1 MAGELKLD
9 EPWLANGEDLVTAL
23 NELKLPS
30 LWVSCG
36 DSKETCVIFCLA
48 SFDFFFFR
56 RISSVTKLTSQ
67 MLMKFLIVSM
77 SQTALELCCA
87 GNLVYKSHSANTIRR
102 RRGTRESGSREPF
115 LTGRIVQRL
124 RGSLPQKRKPKGHA
138 CYAPWKTCWK
148 PSQVYIQGHS
158 WSVKRIISKSIL
170 RITAQSFDDFSAAG
184 VSR

>member
-1 MAGELKLD
+1 MVKIYI
-9 EPWLANGEDLVTAL
+9 VTAL
-23 NELKLPS
+23 NELKLLS

-36 DSKETCVIFCLA
+36 ESKERCVLFWLA
-48 SFDFFFFR
+48 SFDFFC

-124 RGSLPQKRKPKGHA
+124 RGSLPQKKKAQCDMHFALLEKHVGNLDR
-138 CYAPWKTCWK
+138 
-148 PSQVYIQGHS
+148 YIQGHS
-158 WSVKRIISKSIL
+158 CSVKRITSKSIL
-170 RITAQSFDDFSAAG
+170 RLTAQSFDDFTAAG

>member
-1 MAGELKLD
+1 MS
-9 EPWLANGEDLVTAL
+9 V
-23 NELKLPS
+23 
-30 LWVSCG
+30 LWRQQG
-36 DSKETCVIFCLA
+36 DMCYFWLA
-48 SFDFFFFR
+48 SFDFFR

-124 RGSLPQKRKPKGHA
+124 RGSLPQKRQ
-138 CYAPWKTCWK
+138 
-148 PSQVYIQGHS
+148 PSGDMHVTLLEKHVGNLHKCIF
-158 WSVKRIISKSIL
+158 RNIL
-170 RITAQSFDDFSAAG
+170 G
-184 VSR
+184 VSSTSSAKVFLESQPRVLMISQPLVFQGNPVMQCSIGRKSK

>member
-1 MAGELKLD
+1 M
-9 EPWLANGEDLVTAL
+9 
-23 NELKLPS
+23 
-30 LWVSCG
+30 SCG
-36 DSKETCVIFCLA
+36 DSKETCVIFWLA
-48 SFDFFFFR
+48 SFDFFR

-124 RGSLPQKRKPKGHA
+124 RGFLPQKRKPSG
-138 CYAPWKTCWK
+138 TCM
-148 PSQVYIQGHS
+148 
-158 WSVKRIISKSIL
+158 L
-170 RITAQSFDDFSAAG
+170 RSLKNMLETFTSGYSGAFLECQAHHQQKYS
-184 VSR
+184 